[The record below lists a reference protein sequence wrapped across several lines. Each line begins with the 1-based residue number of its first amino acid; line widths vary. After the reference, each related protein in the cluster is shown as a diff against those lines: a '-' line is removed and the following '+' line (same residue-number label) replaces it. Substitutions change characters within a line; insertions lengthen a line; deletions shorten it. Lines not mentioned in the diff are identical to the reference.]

1 VNSPVEPAAAASA
14 PLVRH
19 RFDLQAA
26 GRRLHAERLA
36 LEGTDASGPTLVFL
50 HEGLG
55 SIGQW
60 RDFPTQLC
68 QACGLPGL
76 VYERWGFGRSEPL
89 DGPRRSDYLRYEALD
104 SLPAVL
110 AGCGIE
116 QPPILIGHS
125 DGGTIALLYA
135 ATHARRVRAL
145 ITEAAHVFVE
155 SVTLAGIQ
163 AAKTAYET
171 GYPASAL
178 RQRLVRYHGAN
189 TDRMFYGWCDTWL
202 RPAFRDWDITAELAG
217 ITCPALIIQG
227 RDDEYGTP
235 GQVTAIAAGVAGP
248 VETWL
253 VPDCGHVPHHQA
265 RAVVLAAMRRFI
277 RAIVDS
283 VA

>member
-1 VNSPVEPAAAASA
+1 MNSPVEPAATVSA
-14 PLVRH
+14 PLRRH

-26 GRRLHAERLA
+26 GRRLHAERLELA
-36 LEGTDASGPTLVFL
+36 GKEAGGPTLVFL

-60 RDFPTQLC
+60 RDFPAQLC

-89 DGPRRSDYLRYEALD
+89 AGPRRSDYLRYEALD

-116 QPPILIGHS
+116 EPPILIGHS
-125 DGGTIALLYA
+125 DGGTIGLLYA
-135 ATHARRVRAL
+135 AAHAPRVRAL

-155 SVTLAGIQ
+155 AVTLAGIRQ
-163 AAKTAYET
+163 AKAAYET
-171 GYPASAL
+171 GYPDSAL

-189 TDRMFYGWCDTWL
+189 TDSLFYGWCDTWL
-202 RPAFRDWDITAELAG
+202 RPAFRDWNITAELAG

-227 RDDEYGTP
+227 REDEYGTP
-235 GQVTAIAAGVAGP
+235 AQVAAIAAGVAGP
-248 VETWL
+248 VETLL

-265 RAVVLAAMRRFI
+265 RAVVLAAMRQFI
-277 RAIVDS
+277 GNVVES